1 MSVRIILDSSADV
14 AEKIKKNFKFV
25 PLPVFFGETRYEDG
39 VNLSHA
45 EFYKMLAESSVL
57 PTTSQAT
64 PFDYSKVYKETVG
77 AGDEAVVLT
86 LSKKLSGT
94 YQSASVAARDYPGK
108 IFVVDSE
115 TVTIGTGVLAA
126 YALKLIGE
134 GLSAKET
141 AEEIE
146 AKKGRVR
153 IVARVETLEYLKR
166 GGRISRTVAFAGE
179 LLSFKPVIAVEGG
192 EVILLGKAR
201 GAKQSNNL
209 LEQEIAKSG
218 GVDFSMPV
226 LLGYTGTDDSVLK
239 SYISDFSHLWT
250 GHADSLDIAEI
261 GCLVGTH
268 VGPGAIGAAYFAAD
282 R

>member
-14 AEKIKKNFKFV
+14 AEGIKKNFKFV

-115 TVTIGTGVLAA
+115 TVTIGTGVLSA
-126 YALKLIGE
+126 YALKLVGE
-134 GLSAKET
+134 GLSANEI

-192 EVILLGKAR
+192 EVVLLGKAR

-209 LEQEIAKSG
+209 LEQEISKSG

-239 SYISDFSHLWT
+239 SYISDFSHLWI